1 MFLKNKEAM
10 TRQELTDILD
20 YCQSNGISISSRAR
34 ELGIPP
40 STVFSARNRYRKAPD
55 AVQSSEDMTGTF
67 LPLQPDTQ
75 LGLQAGSVLGEAA
88 SRQAAEGG
96 RGETPYCITMDVR
109 RPDGTGI
116 HITGT
121 MGRTTATDLL
131 STACHV

>member
-1 MFLKNKEAM
+1 M

-75 LGLQAGSVLGEAA
+75 LGLQASSVLGEAA
-88 SRQAAEGG
+88 SRQAEGG
-96 RGETPYCITMDVR
+96 GGEPTCCITMDVR

-116 HITGT
+116 RITGT
-121 MGRTTATDLL
+121 MDRTTATDLL
-131 STACHV
+131 CTACHV